1 MKDNLCC
8 PKCGSALVIEAI
20 GNYGDKY
27 HLCRDGRQGRKL
39 GRIVYEYSGDEMVYC
54 PQCGENFDY
63 RWKGNK
69 VEVFFQEENNE

>member
-1 MKDNLCC
+1 M
-8 PKCGSALVIEAI
+8 
-20 GNYGDKY
+20 
-27 HLCRDGRQGRKL
+27 
-39 GRIVYEYSGDEMVYC
+39 YEYSGDEIVYG